1 MNQEG
6 IAMSLDFNKEIMEL
20 YNKENKEN
28 DSSPFDDILTQT
40 NNQVHR
46 DNSLN
51 ELEEAIRQMDD
62 AQNTPDE
69 SEDLLND
76 LDDLSDVFE
85 DDDEDDLID
94 MFSASGDEMFG
105 DDDLVD
111 DEDDDDDE
119 DDWLSDASP
128 IDAFLNTFDNQ
139 MKVSETARQVAEALK
154 PGCTSKVAHNSDDD
168 VGDIRYNVDVQ
179 YDGSTFIM
187 RVDGEPLISLY
198 NFTKADIK
206 VTIDDS
212 IKIPNGKVE
221 GSEITLYINGR
232 TNIKINC

>member
-1 MNQEG
+1 
-6 IAMSLDFNKEIMEL
+6 MSLDFNKEIMEL
-20 YNKENKEN
+20 YDKKNKEN
-28 DSSPFDDILTQT
+28 DINDI
-40 NNQVHR
+40 
-46 DNSLN
+46 N

-76 LDDLSDVFE
+76 LDDLSDAFE
-85 DDDEDDLID
+85 DDDDGYDDDDDDLID

-105 DDDLVD
+105 DDDDLFD
-111 DEDDDDDE
+111 DEDDDDV
-119 DDWLSDASP
+119 DDWLSDASS
-128 IDAFLNTFDNQ
+128 IDAFLNTFDSQ

-154 PGCTSKVAHNSDDD
+154 PGCTSKAAHSSDDSVD
-168 VGDIRYNVDVQ
+168 DTRYNVDVQ

-212 IKIPNGKVE
+212 IKIPSGKVE

>member
-1 MNQEG
+1 
-6 IAMSLDFNKEIMEL
+6 MSLDFSKEIMEL
-20 YNKENKEN
+20 YDKENK
-28 DSSPFDDILTQT
+28 
-40 NNQVHR
+40 

-76 LDDLSDVFE
+76 LDDLSDAFE
-85 DDDEDDLID
+85 DDDDDYDDDEDDDDDLID

-105 DDDLVD
+105 DDDDLLD
-111 DEDDDDDE
+111 DEDDDDDV
-119 DDWLSDASP
+119 DGWLSDASS
-128 IDAFLNTFDNQ
+128 IDAFLNTFDSH

-154 PGCTSKVAHNSDDD
+154 PGCTSKAAHSSDDGVD
-168 VGDIRYNVDVQ
+168 DTRYNVDVQ

-212 IKIPNGKVE
+212 IKIPSGKVE